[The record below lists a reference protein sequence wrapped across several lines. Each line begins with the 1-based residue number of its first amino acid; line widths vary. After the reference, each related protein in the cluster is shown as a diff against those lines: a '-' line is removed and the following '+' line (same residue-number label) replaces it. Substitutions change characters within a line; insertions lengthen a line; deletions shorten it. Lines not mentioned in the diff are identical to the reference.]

1 MASSSTAVLPGFED
15 WLCGVLEAAGA
26 DGEVYGGY
34 IGGSLATMEGS
45 SREEMEETLQEILSV
60 CVVSRRYCSLCY
72 TSHCRERGREGEREG
87 EGERERER
95 EGDRGRECV

>member
-1 MASSSTAVLPGFED
+1 MASSSTAVVPGFED

-34 IGGSLATMEGS
+34 IGGNLSTMEGS

-60 CVVSRRYCSLCY
+60 CVVSR
-72 TSHCRERGREGEREG
+72 ERGREGG
-87 EGERERER
+87 ITSLVLLHFLG
-95 EGDRGRECV
+95 G